1 MLFRR
6 ISQHLREQNWF
17 AVALDFMIVVVGVF
31 LGFQLES
38 WNEARKERVEE
49 LEYLTRLYD
58 DMSESID
65 GTQPNIDFMISH
77 ANKATVVLS
86 SLSACNIAPDE
97 GQDFATGLFQLGK
110 VVPAQLVSTAIDELR
125 STGKLHILRNVELRS
140 RIQEMQARYQG
151 AISIFSQIEGRLLPH
166 INYVDSVVSFDI
178 DGPISGN
185 SEMPLDK
192 LRMDFQSLCAD
203 RHFFNAVAS
212 VRNYVFDLANQ
223 NRGQVRRFQSV
234 REALSAELG
243 K

>member
-6 ISQHLREQNWF
+6 ISQHLREPNWF

-38 WNEARKERVEE
+38 WNEARKERVDE

-65 GTQPNIDFMISH
+65 RTQPNIDFMISH

-151 AISIFSQIEGRLLPH
+151 VISIFSQIEGRLLPH
-166 INYVDSVVSFDI
+166 INYVDSVVAFEI
-178 DGPISGN
+178 DGPISGS

-203 RHFFNAVAS
+203 RHFFNAIAS

-223 NRGQVRRFQSV
+223 NRSQVARFQSV